1 MRKLGR
7 VTALAAAVALAGCAT
22 NSGIDVT
29 RFHLNQPI
37 PADTIELV
45 PSPGVDG
52 NGLEFRNHAAV
63 VANDLAVHGF
73 RPPMRPGVSAYI
85 GVLRAEQT
93 SQFRQGNSSPF
104 TLGVGAGTGGSNFR
118 VGGNVQVPVGGS
130 GNNMVQ
136 VNMLSLQMRRR
147 SESTTVWEGRAVEQ
161 VQGNAQG
168 TLTGAVPRLSRALLK
183 DFPGPSG
190 QTVRVQ
196 PTR

>member
-1 MRKLGR
+1 MRGGR
-7 VTALAAAVALAGCAT
+7 AMAALAAVVLSGCAT

-37 PADTIELV
+37 AADSIELV
-45 PSPGVDG
+45 PPPGVDP

-73 RPPMRPGVSAYI
+73 RPPERPGVSGYI
-85 GVLRAEQT
+85 GVLRAEQS
-93 SQFRQGNSSPF
+93 SQFRQGNSSRA
-104 TLGVGAGTGGSNFR
+104 TVGIGGATGGSNFR
-118 VGGNVQVPVGGS
+118 MGGNVQVPVGGRD
-130 GNNMVQ
+130 NVVQ
-136 VNMLSLQMRRR
+136 VNALSLQMRRR

-161 VQGNAQG
+161 APANA
-168 TLTGAVPRLSRALLK
+168 TLTAAVPRLSRAMLK

>member
-1 MRKLGR
+1 MRGLGKSM
-7 VTALAAAVALAGCAT
+7 VLAAGLALAGCAT

-37 PADTIELV
+37 PRDSIELQ
-45 PSPGVDG
+45 PPPGVDA

-63 VANDLAVHGF
+63 VAADLARQGF
-73 RPPMRPGVSAYI
+73 PQPQRPGISGYI
-85 GVLRAEQT
+85 GVLRVEQT
-93 SQFRQGNSSPF
+93 SQFRQGNGSRA
-104 TLGVGAGTGGSNFR
+104 TVGIGGATGGSNFR
-118 VGGNVQVPVGGS
+118 VGGNMQVPVGG
-130 GNNMVQ
+130 GGGNMVM
-136 VNMLSLQMRRR
+136 VNSLALQMRRR

-168 TLTGAVPRLSRALLK
+168 TLTAAVPRLSAALFQN
-183 DFPGPSG
+183 FPGPSG